1 MSFAIG
7 SFELILFVVFLV
19 ITSGE
24 AYLLGQI
31 TKPCY
36 ARAFQGILIIII
48 ALITQTA
55 FPLDLG
61 VITLIIGI
69 ADIIAS
75 KYQNLAPL
83 LDPTLV

>member
-19 ITSGE
+19 VTSGE
-24 AYLLGQI
+24 AYLGGQA
-31 TKPCY
+31 TNSSY
-36 ARAFQGILIIII
+36 ARAIQGILIVII

-61 VITLIIGI
+61 VIVLIIGI

-75 KYQNLAPL
+75 KFPNLVPL
-83 LDPTLV
+83 LDPTLG